1 MVNEVIKG
9 LTKGK
14 IKKSKSNVFAFGL
27 FEYPRTIK
35 QAWQQFK
42 TELWLRK

>member
-1 MVNEVIKG
+1 MINKVIKG
-9 LTKGK
+9 LTKGE
-14 IKKSKSNVFAFGL
+14 IKKTKANAFAFGF